1 MKALHIF
8 ILAGHLILIPFNDAK
23 AFSEKNPQ
31 FYDSLYTHFE
41 NHEDADIDS
50 LISYV
55 RYKEDFPDRLLSK
68 FWKLVLKRTENNPER
83 QIDHAH
89 ALFYL
94 SIGQT
99 IAGDMAP
106 ALDMAKTALA
116 IFDSASMFL
125 EVADC
130 YNTIGGMLAN
140 DGDVQGGIKS
150 LKKAIR
156 FANRD
161 QSNPNYRNAIINH
174 YLVLG
179 YVFGEGNHYDSAIY
193 YTRRSAELAESSA
206 TPDKK
211 YLKEKASASNNIG
224 YFLIVQNDMT
234 ASKAALIKGLTYCP
248 GPANDR
254 IEAAIH
260 SKLAMLYEREA
271 KPDSALLHLNLG
283 LNICQNFHTFLPRWL
298 QLLNQKQQLLQNQG
312 EFEAALQ
319 AANRYIFL
327 KDSSSSLEK
336 ERLTQF
342 YLEEFKANEKDREI
356 QNLSQQ
362 AEIQRLQLQKQKTF
376 LIGGSILALL
386 LMGGGLMYY
395 NQNKLKGKQKVTE
408 VELQETKKRLH
419 LEKQYRA
426 SELKALRSQ
435 MNPHFVFNALNSI
448 QEYIMS
454 NEKNLAG
461 KYLGKFAD
469 LMRVYLHHSQ
479 VRVVTLKEELFAL
492 HLYVEL
498 ESLRFE
504 NKLTYDIQV
513 EEEIDT
519 NHEIPSLLIQPYV
532 ENSFKHGLLHITRH
546 KKLSIL
552 VSQKSGFLLV
562 TIKDNGI
569 GRKKSA
575 ELLRLRNPNH
585 QSFGHK
591 ANKNRIDLLNYGRQE
606 KIKEEIIDLEDE
618 TGQPEGTLVKLHI
631 PIHED

>member
-1 MKALHIF
+1 MLGIITDTRAI
-8 ILAGHLILIPFNDAK
+8 
-23 AFSEKNPQ
+23 SERNPQ
-31 FYDSLYTHFE
+31 FYDSLYNYFLE
-41 NHEDADIDS
+41 NEDAELDS
-50 LISYV
+50 LINYA
-55 RYKEDFPDRLLSK
+55 RYNEDFPDQLLPK
-68 FWKLVLKRTENNPER
+68 FWKLVLKRTENNTEK
-83 QIDHAH
+83 QIDFAH
-89 ALFYL
+89 ALFYM
-94 SIGQT
+94 SISQT

-106 ALDMAKTALA
+106 ALEMAKKALV
-116 IFDSASMFL
+116 IFDSAEMYL

-140 DGDVQGGIKS
+140 DGDVDGGIKS

-156 FANRD
+156 VS
-161 QSNPNYRNAIINH
+161 QKNPIGHHYENAIINH

-179 YVFGEGNHYDSAIY
+179 YVFGEGNYYDSAIL
-193 YTRRSAELAESSA
+193 YTLKAAELAESTS
-206 TPDKK
+206 TPERK
-211 YLKEKASASNNIG
+211 YLKEKASARNNIG
-224 YFLIVQNDMT
+224 YFSMVKGDIIS
-234 ASKAALIKGLTYCP
+234 SKAYLKEGLTFCP
-248 GPANDR
+248 GESNKR

-260 SKLAMLYEREA
+260 SKLGMVYIREG
-271 KPDSALLHLNLG
+271 KTDSAMIHLDLG
-283 LNICQNFHTFLPRWL
+283 LDICRNFHTFLPRWL
-298 QLLNQKQQLLQNQG
+298 QLLNQKQQLLQKQG
-312 EFEAALQ
+312 NFEEALQ

-342 YLEEFKANEKDREI
+342 FLEEFKASEKDREI

-362 AEIQRLQLQKQKTF
+362 AEIQRLQLQEQKTF
-376 LIGGSILALL
+376 LVGGGILGLL
-386 LMGGGLMYY
+386 LIGGGLMFY

-479 VRVVTLKEELFAL
+479 VKVVTLKEELFAL
-492 HLYVEL
+492 NLYVEL

-504 NKLTYDIQV
+504 NKLTYDIKV
-513 EEEIDT
+513 DEPIDT
-519 NHEIPSLLIQPYV
+519 NHEIPSLMIQPYV

-546 KKLSIL
+546 KRLTIEVNQEASLL
-552 VSQKSGFLLV
+552 VV

-569 GRKKSA
+569 GRKKST
-575 ELLRLRNPNH
+575 ELLQLRNPNH

-591 ANKNRIDLLNYGRQE
+591 ASKNRIDLLNYGRQE
-606 KIKEEIIDLEDE
+606 KIEETIIDLEDE
-618 TGQPEGTLVKLHI
+618 SGQPVGTLVELRI
-631 PIHED
+631 PIEDD